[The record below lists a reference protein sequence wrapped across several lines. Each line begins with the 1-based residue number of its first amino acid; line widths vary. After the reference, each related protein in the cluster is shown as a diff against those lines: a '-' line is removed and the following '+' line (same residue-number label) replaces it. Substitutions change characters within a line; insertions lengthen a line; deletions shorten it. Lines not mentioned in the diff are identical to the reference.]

1 MSTDIKP
8 LSRQDEIQETLAKHG
23 FRMEHS
29 LAVFDGGGHAIM
41 SIATGEQAED
51 EDLSPEVIA
60 LAEEWTVLEGP
71 VVGEEAEAVA
81 DRIAS
86 RVLPPVPDRL
96 TFQVWHDGD
105 SSVGLPGDRS
115 TVEIDLRSYAQADRR
130 DYIEQVR
137 ESLQSSFGAIW
148 GTRPKVM
155 TTDEIH
161 AEEAWLDGGGKSW
174 KPGDTA
180 KFGRNNERDVQ
191 VFSGLFRYSG
201 MGMGNYYS
209 ASQRVDWI
217 DTTEA
222 QRKAKEEGVRFVYW
236 DAEQAFDPAGYEA
249 TTGDKHVSM
258 PESRFQWWRDQQAA
272 WHKVATALQDHW
284 SSRALDR
291 GVEGVVDVI
300 KTLAREASAYRALG
314 RPESSVAGVAVD
326 SAEPAL
332 QWFTLEQATPP
343 EQKNVVAMLDSGIP
357 ILGRNIFGRFA
368 EFDSVNDRFVDWM
381 EGHENGFH
389 GIKCWAEVVDPDQPA
404 NELNSRVLLAEARR
418 YVESPEKVNVDW
430 LMASIHRHLDG
441 LSVCERPADPAA
453 TILEADEHLGR
464 IGLPSYTQ
472 VVAAL
477 ADAKPYVEASVRG
490 EKSREFPNAYAY
502 NMSRLAAVDQVLDKH
517 RAVQEAPAPAAM
529 PQPVSGFVLAFPG
542 ESQAVGDELLETLR
556 MGGNTVY
563 RVDDE
568 TAGPVLR
575 EVAASA
581 GLDADDFQP

>member
-161 AEEAWLDGGGKSW
+161 AEEAWLDGGGKGW

-222 QRKAKEEGVRFVYW
+222 QRKAKEESVRFVYW

-291 GVEGVVDVI
+291 GVEGAVDVV
-300 KTLAREASAYRALG
+300 KMLAKEANAYRAMG
-314 RPESSVAGVAVD
+314 RPEPVADA
-326 SAEPAL
+326 
-332 QWFTLEQATPP
+332 
-343 EQKNVVAMLDSGIP
+343 
-357 ILGRNIFGRFA
+357 
-368 EFDSVNDRFVDWM
+368 
-381 EGHENGFH
+381 
-389 GIKCWAEVVDPDQPA
+389 VVDT
-404 NELNSRVLLAEARR
+404 LREARAAFAVLANNSQEPHTR
-418 YVESPEKVNVDW
+418 EFAQEWFGKLGAPLKTAESTRTLIGAALTYIESPEQVNVEW
-430 LMASIHRHLDG
+430 LAAALQRHGKGAALPDPEFAKP
-441 LSVCERPADPAA
+441 VADAV
-453 TILEADEHLGR
+453 ADADRQLAGV
-464 IGLPSYTQ
+464 GLPTYSQ
-472 VVAAL
+472 AIGAL

-542 ESQAVGDELLETLR
+542 ESQAVGDELIETLR

-581 GLDADDFQP
+581 GLDVDDFQP

>member
-8 LSRQDEIQETLAKHG
+8 LSRQDEIQEALAKHG

-71 VVGEEAEAVA
+71 VVGEEAEAIA
-81 DRIAS
+81 DRIAN

-96 TFQVWHDGD
+96 TFHVWHDGD

-115 TVEIDLRSYAQADRR
+115 TVEIDLRSYGQADRR

-137 ESLQSSFGAIW
+137 ESLKASFGAIW
-148 GTRPKVM
+148 DTRPKVM
-155 TTDEIH
+155 TADEIR
-161 AEEAWLDGGGKSW
+161 AEEAWLDEGGKVW
-174 KPGDTA
+174 KQGDTA
-180 KFGRNNERDVQ
+180 KFGKNNERDVQ

-201 MGMGNYYS
+201 FGMGNYYS
-209 ASQRVDWI
+209 ASQRVEWI

-236 DAEQAFDPAGYEA
+236 DAEQAFDPAGYEVQ
-249 TTGDKHVSM
+249 TGDKYIAMSEHN
-258 PESRFQWWRDQQAA
+258 FQFWRDQQAA
-272 WHKVATALQDHW
+272 WAKVATALQDHW
-284 SSRALDR
+284 SSRVLDR
-291 GVEGVVDVI
+291 GVDGAVEVI
-300 KTLAREASAYRALG
+300 KTLAREASAYRSLG
-314 RPESSVAGVAVD
+314 GAESVAIK
-326 SAEPAL
+326 PAL
-332 QWFTLEQATPP
+332 QWFTIEQAEPP

-368 EFDSVNDRFVDWM
+368 EYDSANDRFVEWM

-389 GIKCWAEVVDPDQPA
+389 GIKCWAEVVDPGQPA
-404 NELNSRVLLAEARR
+404 NELNSRILLAEARR
-418 YVESPEKVNVDW
+418 YVDSPEKVNVDW
-430 LMASIHRHLDG
+430 LMASIHRHLEGESICD
-441 LSVCERPADPAA
+441 RPADPSAA
-453 TILEADEHLGR
+453 IAEADEHLGR
-464 IGLPSYTQ
+464 VGLPSYTQ

-490 EKSREFPNAYAY
+490 EKGREYPNAYAY
-502 NMSRLAAVDQVLDKH
+502 NMSRLAAVDQVLTQH
-517 RAVQEAPAPAAM
+517 RAVQEAPAPAPM
-529 PQPVSGFVLAFPG
+529 PQPVPGFVLAFPG
-542 ESQAVGDELLETLR
+542 ASEAEGDELIETLR

-563 RVDDE
+563 RVDSE

-581 GLDADDFQP
+581 GLEADDFQP